1 METAAEIIIQELLQ
15 RNKNGKISNY
25 NIIGFHKRQSSLMII
40 VQYSCKELTINSF
53 VRIHTSN
60 DIATLY

>member
-40 VQYSCKELTINSF
+40 VQYSCTINSF